1 MGDIFQ
7 RVLVRLL
14 RPLVRYLIEQNWT
27 YPAFCELLKKIYIAE
42 ALSYD
47 QASHPQAPATDSRVS
62 LLTGIHRKD
71 VKRLRAELARE
82 PNAPLL
88 SRSAGLAVRCVSA
101 WVGQYCDAQGRP
113 KALPFRE
120 DQGAESFEGLVKELK
135 ADMRAKSIL
144 DELIR
149 AGVAE
154 LDDQGVVHLLR
165 SAYVSQLPEDKLA
178 FLGDN
183 VGDHLNSALANVR
196 TPEQPPFVE
205 RAVFLNN
212 LPSSELP
219 KIQAAIQQQ
228 GDALLHNIHR
238 QLLAARKLAAADENK
253 SRVRFGIF
261 YYEESQDN
269 QQ

>member
-1 MGDIFQ
+1 MSDIFQ
-7 RVLVRLL
+7 RVLIRLL
-14 RPLVRYLIEQNWT
+14 GPLVRYLIEQNWT

-42 ALSYD
+42 ALRHD
-47 QASHPQAPATDSRVS
+47 QAMSPQAPVTDSRVS

-88 SRSAGLAVRCVSA
+88 SKSAGLAVRCVSA
-101 WVGQYCDAQGRP
+101 WVEHHSDKQGRP
-113 KALPFRE
+113 LPLPFRE
-120 DQGAESFEGLVKELK
+120 EQGSASFEGLVKELK
-135 ADMRAKSIL
+135 ADMRAKSVL

-154 LDDQGVVHLLR
+154 QDEQDVVHLLR
-165 SAYVSQLPEDKLA
+165 SAYVSDLPEDKLA

-196 TPEQPPFVE
+196 SPHHPPFIE
-205 RAVFLNN
+205 RSVFLNN
-212 LPSSELP
+212 LPTSALP
-219 KIQAAIQQQ
+219 EIQADIQQQ
-228 GDALLHNIHR
+228 GDALLHEIHR
-238 QLLAARKLAAADENK
+238 RLVTIRATGSGKLNK

-261 YYEESQDN
+261 YYEEPQDN
-269 QQ
+269 QK